1 MLKHCYVYVWQHYYV
16 SNCDNYRAHNCG
28 ALLNRI
34 TQPFFFNLTNI
45 MSYYLKNEAGKA
57 TISLIS

>member
-1 MLKHCYVYVWQHYYV
+1 MLKYCYVYVWQQHYV

-34 TQPFFFNLTNI
+34 TQFFLNLTNI
-45 MSYYLKNEAGKA
+45 MSYYLKNEEKQQ
-57 TISLIS
+57 SV